1 MLALGRVR
9 NPSWRKCHTKEE
21 SHIYLLNL
29 EFCLVVDLIHND
41 VSNISDCINSDCSN
55 KPFCK
60 IEKNVSGE

>member
-1 MLALGRVR
+1 M
-9 NPSWRKCHTKEE
+9 EE
-21 SHIYLLNL
+21 VSHKGGVTQIYLLNL